1 MKTAA
6 QLLEEL
12 KAEEELRA
20 RGYTRAKCRKCDGT
34 GTVGAISVMPGQ
46 FSHEHPCPSCN
57 GTGKTG
63 WCGPLVR

>member
-20 RGYTRAKCRKCDGT
+20 RGYTRTKCCGCNGT
-34 GTVGAISVMPGQ
+34 GKREACASLGFKAY
-46 FSHEHPCPSCN
+46 PCPTCK

-63 WCGPLVR
+63 WSGPLVR